1 MRSVAHLIPD
11 GAEGRRVPVPIG
23 GGVELARDGERR
35 GVAGGFPHPV
45 PVRRRLLSRCRCR
58 RLLHLYSFAGADDGR
73 TDGCTDWCRRR
84 RRSLGEARERDGARR
99 VACTPILTAF
109 LGARFLF
116 LLLVPSGSA
125 HTPSGVRRAH
135 VFQMLREPSR
145 QLHAQRLN
153 EPREP
158 SRLRGDGRPSVTW
171 KTKTIVRLQK
181 CFFSNPKIKNAT

>member
-11 GAEGRRVPVPIG
+11 GPEGRRVPVPIG

-125 HTPSGVRRAH
+125 HTPSGV
-135 VFQMLREPSR
+135 PTCSR
-145 QLHAQRLN
+145 CFGNLHGSYTLN
-153 EPREP
+153 GSMNLVNLPGYVETGVLQ
-158 SRLRGDGRPSVTW
+158 SRGKRKRS
-171 KTKTIVRLQK
+171 
-181 CFFSNPKIKNAT
+181 